1 LISSE
6 EKAQEAIDK
15 LADEFSGDPNLADA
29 LYECAKRY
37 EWVRGRYEEAQPIY
51 QLIIQQCPDSSYARE
66 QLDLAR
72 TNVLYLIELGN
83 YGLAAE
89 ALTKLLSEFSEH
101 PDLAWTLDGIAGR
114 YEKAK
119 RYDEAR
125 SIYQRIVTDHNETDY
140 AFTAQKKLTI
150 LEIKAGDDVA
160 AQEAL
165 DTLIADFNEN
175 PALPEAILQVGHGY
189 YTKARLE
196 EKDGLDEKA
205 KEYYQRA
212 ITVWKRIIT
221 DLPASTG
228 TSPEAYYCSAVVYSQ
243 ELGDYLK
250 GIDYYQKVVDNW
262 PDYTFAWRAQFFV
275 GMYYEKLRSSGSI
288 PESEVIPKIEQA
300 YQSVIEKY
308 PDSKWV
314 PYAAIKLGYLNLKK
328 GQRAEAVMYY
338 ELFLATANPSDGRIK
353 NVKARLEKLK
363 GEDQ

>member
-1 LISSE
+1 MRLR
-6 EKAQEAIDK
+6 
-15 LADEFSGDPNLADA
+15 P
-29 LYECAKRY
+29 
-37 EWVRGRYEEAQPIY
+37 
-51 QLIIQQCPDSSYARE
+51 
-66 QLDLAR
+66 
-72 TNVLYLIELGN
+72 
-83 YGLAAE
+83 GL
-89 ALTKLLSEFSEH
+89 S
-101 PDLAWTLDGIAGR
+101 
-114 YEKAK
+114 
-119 RYDEAR
+119 
-125 SIYQRIVTDHNETDY
+125 
-140 AFTAQKKLTI
+140 
-150 LEIKAGDDVA
+150 
-160 AQEAL
+160 
-165 DTLIADFNEN
+165 
-175 PALPEAILQVGHGY
+175 EAILQVGHGY

-205 KEYYQRA
+205 KEYYQKA
-212 ITVWKRIIT
+212 ITVWERIIT

-275 GMYYEKLRSSGSI
+275 GMYYEKLRNSGNV

-308 PDSKWV
+308 PDSKSV
-314 PYAAIKLGYLNLKK
+314 PYAALKLGYLNLKR

-338 ELFLATANPSDGRIK
+338 ELFLATADPGDSRIK